1 MTLGRRY
8 LKTLWLP
15 NLHSVLILLMYSW
28 PAARGSLWV
37 LRLRVI
43 EYPNSL
49 TNTEWEV
56 NDDTHYITARTAFQ
70 HSAAQSQH
78 QTGCAGVPPK

>member
-28 PAARGSLWV
+28 PAAGGSLWV

-56 NDDTHYITARTAFQ
+56 NDDTHYITARTAF
-70 HSAAQSQH
+70 SKFRSTIATSN
-78 QTGCAGVPPK
+78 GVCRCAS